1 LIVHASYPGSG
12 NFVVKSR
19 AADGTDTAIV
29 AIARGGYEGTFP
41 VGFVDQR
48 GAHTTALDV
57 EGDGPWH
64 LDIASASLAPRLT
77 NGIRGDGDA
86 VLLYQGPK
94 ARFRV
99 THAAA
104 AAFLLRTYGRSNLTF
119 TRGSGRVDGI
129 VELGAGPLFI
139 AVTTVGPWSIAA
151 TTRAAP

>member
-1 LIVHASYPGSG
+1 VIVHASYTGNG

-19 AADGTDTAIV
+19 AADGIDTAIV
-29 AIARGGYEGTFP
+29 AVAHGVYEGTFP

-48 GAHTTALDV
+48 GAPPTALNV
-57 EGDGPWH
+57 QGDGPWH
-64 LDIASASLAPRLT
+64 LDIASARLAPRLT
-77 NGIRGDGDA
+77 RGIRGDGDA

-99 THAAA
+99 THGAAN
-104 AAFLLRTYGRSNLTF
+104 AFVLRTYGSSNLTF

-129 VELGAGPLFI
+129 VELGTGPLFV